1 MKWARNLLLIGLG
14 FLGLGA
20 LGGGGAL
27 ILSPSGEW
35 LEMPLYILNDTPF
48 TNFLIPGIILFTLL
62 GVAPILLLFA
72 LRKKPVS
79 PLAERI
85 NIFSD
90 MHWSWTF
97 CIYIALILMGWIQ
110 IQMAFLRSVVWLH
123 TFYMFLAMALV
134 VLALLPQ
141 VRGLYRRG

>member
-1 MKWARNLLLIGLG
+1 MKWARNLLLIALG

-20 LGGGGAL
+20 IGGGGAL

-72 LRKKPVS
+72 LRKKPAS

-90 MHWSWTF
+90 MHWTWSF

-141 VRGLYRRG
+141 VRDLYKQ